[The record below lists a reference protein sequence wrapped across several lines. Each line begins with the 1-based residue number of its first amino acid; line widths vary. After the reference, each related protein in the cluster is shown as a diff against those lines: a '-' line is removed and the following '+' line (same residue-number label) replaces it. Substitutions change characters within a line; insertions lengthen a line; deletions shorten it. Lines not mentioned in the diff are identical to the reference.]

1 MEPEVTMTER
11 VAILGA
17 SDDPSRYANRAQ
29 HMLLQYGHAVVPVNP
44 TVGEVDGEKTVPDLD
59 SIDGTVDTVTVYLR
73 PELSEPLGD
82 ALIRLAPKRVIMN
95 PGAES
100 PGLTRRLEAAGIRV
114 LWECTL
120 VLLRTQQ
127 FESA

>member
-1 MEPEVTMTER
+1 MKER

-29 HMLLQYGHAVVPVNP
+29 HLLLDYGHSIVPVNP
-44 TVGEVDGEKTVPDLD
+44 ALCEVDGETTVPDLD
-59 SIDGTVDTVTVYLR
+59 SIEGPVDTVTVYLR
-73 PELSEPLGD
+73 PELSEPLAG
-82 ALIRLAPKRVIMN
+82 ALIRLKPKRVILN

-100 PGLTRRLEAAGIRV
+100 PALTRKLEAAGIRV

-120 VLLRTQQ
+120 VLLRTRQ
-127 FESA
+127 FEAA